1 MEEKTITDS
10 IKRYSYVA
18 QIVKQKSEEA
28 KAMYELNQM
37 LELEQKQEQ
46 EQEQAQMQEETN
58 AQVQKSTEINESE
71 MVFNKKRYS

>member
-1 MEEKTITDS
+1 MEEKTCNGS
-10 IKRYSYVA
+10 IERYSDVTE
-18 QIVKQKSEEA
+18 IVKQKSEEA

-46 EQEQAQMQEETN
+46 EQAQAQMQEETN
-58 AQVQKSTEINESE
+58 TQVQKSTEINESE